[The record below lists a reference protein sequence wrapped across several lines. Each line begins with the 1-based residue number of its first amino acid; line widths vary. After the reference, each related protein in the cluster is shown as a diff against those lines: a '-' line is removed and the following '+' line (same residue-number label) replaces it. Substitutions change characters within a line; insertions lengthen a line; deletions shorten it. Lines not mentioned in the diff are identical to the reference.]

1 MFILIILFIFIFFII
16 TLSRLKLHIDWKS
29 LFKQGFSKRDNAFGL
44 YTYTGHQGDGKT
56 YSAIK
61 FIMNMKLK
69 NDYIVVT
76 NIHSFKAF
84 SDTIYIDNILELIEF
99 IKSHH
104 DKNGKKYIILFDE
117 IFTILMRGQS
127 VNTEILSFLAQLRKR
142 SLIFVTTAQEW
153 SEIPLTFRKFCRF
166 QVSCNMFAVPI
177 LNRAFLINRINDG
190 YNARWNDQI
199 QDFEAPL
206 IQTNF
211 SKGNKYIIE
220 LYDTFEVIQNKKLRR
235 E

>member
-1 MFILIILFIFIFFII
+1 MFILIILFIFTFFII

-29 LFKQGFSKRDNAFGL
+29 LFKQGFSKKDNNFGL

-61 FIMNMKLK
+61 FVMNMKLK

-84 SDTIYIDNILELIEF
+84 TDIIYIDNILELIEF

-166 QVSCNMFAVPI
+166 QVSCNMFSVPI

-190 YNARWNDQI
+190 YNARWNDEI